1 MAVDVA
7 SLVHVPAQTTRHH
20 GCGYG
25 LAVCPFQRLLV
36 TSDEDT
42 DCINVF
48 SLRTRGLTQ
57 GVGDSGP
64 GDLEWV
70 RTGTLG
76 GESTPAPLQFRFS
89 DPASSGYLAFT
100 GPATARRLLVTDAGH
115 DAVHAI
121 DVPTRAHAGYVA
133 PPGTIAGPRGVAAWG
148 SLAAASVSAWRGG
161 ASSVRL
167 FECTEDGWIALRLLT
182 DVRLLGAGGAAG
194 QLRLPSGLRFAR
206 DGTVVAVAD
215 NGTVTAAITS
225 PCFESRTRQAF
236 SAMCPLTLPMCKT
249 WRSAMEGG

>member
-20 GCGYG
+20 GCGYS

-48 SLRTRGLTQ
+48 PLRTRGLTQ

-76 GESTPAPLQFRFS
+76 GESTPAPVQFRFS

-100 GPATARRLLVTDAGH
+100 GPATARRLLVKDAGH

-148 SLAAASVSAWRGG
+148 SLAAVSAWRGG
-161 ASSVRL
+161 ASSVKL
-167 FECTEDGWIALRLLT
+167 FESTEDGWIALRLLT
-182 DVRLLGAGGAAG
+182 DVRFLGAGGGLVDSCAS
-194 QLRLPSGLRFAR
+194 LPACGSPATALSLLLP
-206 DGTVVAVAD
+206 TM
-215 NGTVTAAITS
+215 AAIAS